1 MNLRES
7 FQYMNFLDE
16 KLEEIEWKLRD
27 TKNVVTIKET
37 HMKSASNPNFQD
49 EDKIVEPDIE
59 FEAVQLID
67 FMDVIMTEK
76 SKLSIAI
83 HEAKNKAEV
92 NLDHAISLN
101 KAKQKQAIILKR
113 LIDLKTKEEERRETA
128 YMINNEGN
136 QVPFYYP
143 VKKVATI
150 NYDRNKVKARY
161 KAIKK
166 ECDEM
171 STLIDKTQINTE
183 VVFPDGMTVEIVT
196 NERGTAYKLSNG
208 FMICTR
214 KIQVTMNCSNSWGAL
229 YYGQDTTEYNFAQ
242 EFTAVPV
249 VSKTLFTTSDDSA
262 MDASYIR
269 PMITSKSYRNLS
281 IVRPTSNSSVPCEF
295 HLIAIGMWK

>member
-7 FQYMNFLDE
+7 FQYMNFLDG
-16 KLEEIEWKLRD
+16 KLEDIEWKLRD

-49 EDKIVEPDIE
+49 EDKTIEPDIE

-67 FMDVIMTEK
+67 FMDEIMKEK
-76 SKLSIAI
+76 AKLSIAI

-101 KAKQKQAIILKR
+101 KAKQKQAVILKR

-143 VKKVATI
+143 VKRVATI

-171 STLIDKTQINTE
+171 STLIDKIQINTE
-183 VVFPDGMTVEIVT
+183 VVFDPKWDV
-196 NERGTAYKLSNG
+196 S
-208 FMICTR
+208 
-214 KIQVTMNCSNSWGAL
+214 
-229 YYGQDTTEYNFAQ
+229 DTLEDML
-242 EFTAVPV
+242 E
-249 VSKTLFTTSDDSA
+249 
-262 MDASYIR
+262 
-269 PMITSKSYRNLS
+269 
-281 IVRPTSNSSVPCEF
+281 
-295 HLIAIGMWK
+295 

>member
-7 FQYMNFLDE
+7 FQYMNFLDG
-16 KLEEIEWKLRD
+16 KLEDIEWKLRD

-49 EDKIVEPDIE
+49 EDKVIEPDIE

-67 FMDVIMTEK
+67 FMDVIMKEKTE
-76 SKLSIAI
+76 LSMAI

-101 KAKQKQAIILKR
+101 KAKQKQALILKR

-143 VKKVATI
+143 VKRVATI

-171 STLIDKTQINTE
+171 STLIDKIQINTE
-183 VVFPDGMTVEIVT
+183 VVFDPKWDVF
-196 NERGTAYKLSNG
+196 Y
-208 FMICTR
+208 
-214 KIQVTMNCSNSWGAL
+214 
-229 YYGQDTTEYNFAQ
+229 
-242 EFTAVPV
+242 
-249 VSKTLFTTSDDSA
+249 TLED
-262 MDASYIR
+262 M
-269 PMITSKSYRNLS
+269 L
-281 IVRPTSNSSVPCEF
+281 E
-295 HLIAIGMWK
+295 

>member
-7 FQYMNFLDE
+7 FQYMNFLDG
-16 KLEEIEWKLRD
+16 KLEDIEWKLRD

-49 EDKIVEPDIE
+49 EDKVIEPDIE

-67 FMDVIMTEK
+67 FMDVIMKEKTEL
-76 SKLSIAI
+76 SKAI

-143 VKKVATI
+143 VKRVATI
-150 NYDRNKVKARY
+150 NYDRNKVKKRY

-171 STLIDKTQINTE
+171 STLIDKIQINTE
-183 VVFPDGMTVEIVT
+183 VVFDSKWDV
-196 NERGTAYKLSNG
+196 S
-208 FMICTR
+208 
-214 KIQVTMNCSNSWGAL
+214 
-229 YYGQDTTEYNFAQ
+229 DTLEDML
-242 EFTAVPV
+242 E
-249 VSKTLFTTSDDSA
+249 
-262 MDASYIR
+262 
-269 PMITSKSYRNLS
+269 
-281 IVRPTSNSSVPCEF
+281 
-295 HLIAIGMWK
+295 

>member
-7 FQYMNFLDE
+7 FQYMNFLDG
-16 KLEEIEWKLRD
+16 KLEDIEWKLRD

-49 EDKIVEPDIE
+49 EDKTIEPDIE

-67 FMDVIMTEK
+67 FMDVIMKEKTEL
-76 SKLSIAI
+76 SKAI

-143 VKKVATI
+143 VKRVATI
-150 NYDRNKVKARY
+150 NYDRNKVKKRY

-171 STLIDKTQINTE
+171 STLIDKIQINTE
-183 VVFPDGMTVEIVT
+183 VVFDPKWDV
-196 NERGTAYKLSNG
+196 S
-208 FMICTR
+208 
-214 KIQVTMNCSNSWGAL
+214 
-229 YYGQDTTEYNFAQ
+229 DTLEDML
-242 EFTAVPV
+242 E
-249 VSKTLFTTSDDSA
+249 
-262 MDASYIR
+262 
-269 PMITSKSYRNLS
+269 
-281 IVRPTSNSSVPCEF
+281 
-295 HLIAIGMWK
+295 

>member
-7 FQYMNFLDE
+7 FQYMNFLDG

-49 EDKIVEPDIE
+49 EDKVIEPDIE

-67 FMDVIMTEK
+67 FMDVIMKEKTE
-76 SKLSIAI
+76 LSIAI

-143 VKKVATI
+143 VKRVATI
-150 NYDRNKVKARY
+150 NYDRNKVKKRY

-171 STLIDKTQINTE
+171 STLIDKIQINTE
-183 VVFPDGMTVEIVT
+183 VVFDPKWDVF
-196 NERGTAYKLSNG
+196 Y
-208 FMICTR
+208 
-214 KIQVTMNCSNSWGAL
+214 
-229 YYGQDTTEYNFAQ
+229 
-242 EFTAVPV
+242 
-249 VSKTLFTTSDDSA
+249 TLED
-262 MDASYIR
+262 M
-269 PMITSKSYRNLS
+269 L
-281 IVRPTSNSSVPCEF
+281 E
-295 HLIAIGMWK
+295 

>member
-7 FQYMNFLDE
+7 FQYMNFLDG

-37 HMKSASNPNFQD
+37 HMKSTSNPNFQD
-49 EDKIVEPDIE
+49 EDKVIEPDIE

-67 FMDVIMTEK
+67 FMDVIMKEKTE
-76 SKLSIAI
+76 LSMAI

-143 VKKVATI
+143 VKRIATI

-171 STLIDKTQINTE
+171 STLIDKIQINTE
-183 VVFPDGMTVEIVT
+183 VIFDPKWDVF
-196 NERGTAYKLSNG
+196 Y
-208 FMICTR
+208 
-214 KIQVTMNCSNSWGAL
+214 
-229 YYGQDTTEYNFAQ
+229 
-242 EFTAVPV
+242 
-249 VSKTLFTTSDDSA
+249 TLED
-262 MDASYIR
+262 M
-269 PMITSKSYRNLS
+269 L
-281 IVRPTSNSSVPCEF
+281 E
-295 HLIAIGMWK
+295 

>member
-7 FQYMNFLDE
+7 FQYMNFLDG
-16 KLEEIEWKLRD
+16 KLEDIEWKLRD

-49 EDKIVEPDIE
+49 EDKVIEPDIE

-67 FMDVIMTEK
+67 FMDEIMKEK
-76 SKLSIAI
+76 TKLSMAI

-136 QVPFYYP
+136 QVPFYYS
-143 VKKVATI
+143 VKRVATI
-150 NYDRNKVKARY
+150 NYDRNKVKKRY

-171 STLIDKTQINTE
+171 STLIDKIQINTE
-183 VVFPDGMTVEIVT
+183 VAFDPKWDV
-196 NERGTAYKLSNG
+196 S
-208 FMICTR
+208 
-214 KIQVTMNCSNSWGAL
+214 
-229 YYGQDTTEYNFAQ
+229 DTLEDML
-242 EFTAVPV
+242 E
-249 VSKTLFTTSDDSA
+249 
-262 MDASYIR
+262 
-269 PMITSKSYRNLS
+269 
-281 IVRPTSNSSVPCEF
+281 
-295 HLIAIGMWK
+295 

>member
-7 FQYMNFLDE
+7 FQYMNFLDG
-16 KLEEIEWKLRD
+16 KLEDIEWKLRD

-49 EDKIVEPDIE
+49 EDKTIEPDIE

-67 FMDVIMTEK
+67 FMDVIMKEKTEL
-76 SKLSIAI
+76 SKAI

-143 VKKVATI
+143 VKRVATI
-150 NYDRNKVKARY
+150 NYDRNKVKKRY

-171 STLIDKTQINTE
+171 STLIDKIQINTE
-183 VVFPDGMTVEIVT
+183 VVFDSKWDV
-196 NERGTAYKLSNG
+196 S
-208 FMICTR
+208 
-214 KIQVTMNCSNSWGAL
+214 
-229 YYGQDTTEYNFAQ
+229 DTLEDML
-242 EFTAVPV
+242 E
-249 VSKTLFTTSDDSA
+249 
-262 MDASYIR
+262 
-269 PMITSKSYRNLS
+269 
-281 IVRPTSNSSVPCEF
+281 
-295 HLIAIGMWK
+295 

>member
-7 FQYMNFLDE
+7 FQYMNFLDG

-49 EDKIVEPDIE
+49 EDKIIEPDIE

-67 FMDVIMTEK
+67 FMDVIMKEKTE
-76 SKLSIAI
+76 LSIAI

-143 VKKVATI
+143 VKRVATI

-171 STLIDKTQINTE
+171 STLIDKIQINTE
-183 VVFPDGMTVEIVT
+183 VVFDPKWDV
-196 NERGTAYKLSNG
+196 S
-208 FMICTR
+208 
-214 KIQVTMNCSNSWGAL
+214 
-229 YYGQDTTEYNFAQ
+229 DTLEDML
-242 EFTAVPV
+242 E
-249 VSKTLFTTSDDSA
+249 
-262 MDASYIR
+262 
-269 PMITSKSYRNLS
+269 
-281 IVRPTSNSSVPCEF
+281 
-295 HLIAIGMWK
+295 

>member
-7 FQYMNFLDE
+7 FQYMNFLDG

-49 EDKIVEPDIE
+49 EDKTIEPDIE

-67 FMDVIMTEK
+67 FMDVIMKEKTE
-76 SKLSIAI
+76 LSMAI

-101 KAKQKQAIILKR
+101 KAKQKQTIILKR

-143 VKKVATI
+143 VKRVATI

-171 STLIDKTQINTE
+171 STLIDKIQINTE
-183 VVFPDGMTVEIVT
+183 VVFDPKW
-196 NERGTAYKLSNG
+196 RLS
-208 FMICTR
+208 
-214 KIQVTMNCSNSWGAL
+214 
-229 YYGQDTTEYNFAQ
+229 DTLEDML
-242 EFTAVPV
+242 E
-249 VSKTLFTTSDDSA
+249 
-262 MDASYIR
+262 
-269 PMITSKSYRNLS
+269 
-281 IVRPTSNSSVPCEF
+281 
-295 HLIAIGMWK
+295 

>member
-16 KLEEIEWKLRD
+16 KLEDIEWKLRD

-49 EDKIVEPDIE
+49 EDKTIEPDIE

-67 FMDVIMTEK
+67 FMDVIMKEKTEL
-76 SKLSIAI
+76 SKAI

-143 VKKVATI
+143 VKRVATI

-171 STLIDKTQINTE
+171 STLIDKIQINTE
-183 VVFPDGMTVEIVT
+183 VVFDPKWDV
-196 NERGTAYKLSNG
+196 S
-208 FMICTR
+208 
-214 KIQVTMNCSNSWGAL
+214 
-229 YYGQDTTEYNFAQ
+229 DTLEDML
-242 EFTAVPV
+242 E
-249 VSKTLFTTSDDSA
+249 
-262 MDASYIR
+262 
-269 PMITSKSYRNLS
+269 
-281 IVRPTSNSSVPCEF
+281 
-295 HLIAIGMWK
+295 

>member
-7 FQYMNFLDE
+7 FQYMNFLDG

-49 EDKIVEPDIE
+49 EDKTIEPDIE

-67 FMDVIMTEK
+67 FMDVIMKEKTE
-76 SKLSIAI
+76 LSMAI

-143 VKKVATI
+143 VKRVATI

-171 STLIDKTQINTE
+171 STLIDKIQINTE
-183 VVFPDGMTVEIVT
+183 VVFDPKW
-196 NERGTAYKLSNG
+196 RLS
-208 FMICTR
+208 
-214 KIQVTMNCSNSWGAL
+214 
-229 YYGQDTTEYNFAQ
+229 DTLEDML
-242 EFTAVPV
+242 E
-249 VSKTLFTTSDDSA
+249 
-262 MDASYIR
+262 
-269 PMITSKSYRNLS
+269 
-281 IVRPTSNSSVPCEF
+281 
-295 HLIAIGMWK
+295 

>member
-7 FQYMNFLDE
+7 FQYMNFLDG

-49 EDKIVEPDIE
+49 EDKTIEPDIE

-67 FMDVIMTEK
+67 FMDVIMKEKTE
-76 SKLSIAI
+76 LSIAI

-143 VKKVATI
+143 VKRVATI
-150 NYDRNKVKARY
+150 NYDRNKVKKRY

-171 STLIDKTQINTE
+171 STLIDKIQINTE
-183 VVFPDGMTVEIVT
+183 VVFDPKWNV
-196 NERGTAYKLSNG
+196 S
-208 FMICTR
+208 
-214 KIQVTMNCSNSWGAL
+214 
-229 YYGQDTTEYNFAQ
+229 DTLEDML
-242 EFTAVPV
+242 E
-249 VSKTLFTTSDDSA
+249 
-262 MDASYIR
+262 
-269 PMITSKSYRNLS
+269 
-281 IVRPTSNSSVPCEF
+281 
-295 HLIAIGMWK
+295 

>member
-7 FQYMNFLDE
+7 FQYMNFLDG
-16 KLEEIEWKLRD
+16 KLEDIEWKLRD

-49 EDKIVEPDIE
+49 EDKVIEPDIE

-67 FMDVIMTEK
+67 FMDVIMKEK
-76 SKLSIAI
+76 AELSKAI

-143 VKKVATI
+143 VKRVATI

-171 STLIDKTQINTE
+171 STLIDKIQINTE
-183 VVFPDGMTVEIVT
+183 VIFDPKWDV
-196 NERGTAYKLSNG
+196 S
-208 FMICTR
+208 
-214 KIQVTMNCSNSWGAL
+214 
-229 YYGQDTTEYNFAQ
+229 DTLEDML
-242 EFTAVPV
+242 E
-249 VSKTLFTTSDDSA
+249 
-262 MDASYIR
+262 
-269 PMITSKSYRNLS
+269 
-281 IVRPTSNSSVPCEF
+281 
-295 HLIAIGMWK
+295 

>member
-7 FQYMNFLDE
+7 FQYMNFLDG

-49 EDKIVEPDIE
+49 EDKVIEPDIE

-67 FMDVIMTEK
+67 FMDVIMKEKTEL
-76 SKLSIAI
+76 SKAI

-143 VKKVATI
+143 VKRVATI
-150 NYDRNKVKARY
+150 NYDRNKVKKRY

-171 STLIDKTQINTE
+171 STLIDKIQINTE
-183 VVFPDGMTVEIVT
+183 VVFDPKWDV
-196 NERGTAYKLSNG
+196 S
-208 FMICTR
+208 
-214 KIQVTMNCSNSWGAL
+214 
-229 YYGQDTTEYNFAQ
+229 DTLEDML
-242 EFTAVPV
+242 E
-249 VSKTLFTTSDDSA
+249 
-262 MDASYIR
+262 
-269 PMITSKSYRNLS
+269 
-281 IVRPTSNSSVPCEF
+281 
-295 HLIAIGMWK
+295 

>member
-7 FQYMNFLDE
+7 FQYMNFLDG
-16 KLEEIEWKLRD
+16 KLEDIEWKLRD

-49 EDKIVEPDIE
+49 EDKTIEPDIE

-67 FMDVIMTEK
+67 FMDEIMKEK
-76 SKLSIAI
+76 AELSKAI

-143 VKKVATI
+143 VKRVATI

-171 STLIDKTQINTE
+171 STLIDKIQINTE
-183 VVFPDGMTVEIVT
+183 VVFDSKWDV
-196 NERGTAYKLSNG
+196 S
-208 FMICTR
+208 
-214 KIQVTMNCSNSWGAL
+214 
-229 YYGQDTTEYNFAQ
+229 DTLEDML
-242 EFTAVPV
+242 E
-249 VSKTLFTTSDDSA
+249 
-262 MDASYIR
+262 
-269 PMITSKSYRNLS
+269 
-281 IVRPTSNSSVPCEF
+281 
-295 HLIAIGMWK
+295 

>member
-7 FQYMNFLDE
+7 FQYMNFLDG

-49 EDKIVEPDIE
+49 EDKVIEPDIE

-67 FMDVIMTEK
+67 FMDVIMKEKTE
-76 SKLSIAI
+76 LSIAI

-101 KAKQKQAIILKR
+101 KAKQKQATILKR

-143 VKKVATI
+143 VKRVATI
-150 NYDRNKVKARY
+150 NYDRNKVKKRY

-171 STLIDKTQINTE
+171 STLIDKIQINTE
-183 VVFPDGMTVEIVT
+183 VVFDPKWDVF
-196 NERGTAYKLSNG
+196 Y
-208 FMICTR
+208 
-214 KIQVTMNCSNSWGAL
+214 
-229 YYGQDTTEYNFAQ
+229 
-242 EFTAVPV
+242 
-249 VSKTLFTTSDDSA
+249 TLED
-262 MDASYIR
+262 M
-269 PMITSKSYRNLS
+269 L
-281 IVRPTSNSSVPCEF
+281 E
-295 HLIAIGMWK
+295 

>member
-7 FQYMNFLDE
+7 FQYMNFLDG

-49 EDKIVEPDIE
+49 EDKTIEPDIE

-67 FMDVIMTEK
+67 FMDVIMKEKTE
-76 SKLSIAI
+76 LSIAI

-143 VKKVATI
+143 VKRVATI
-150 NYDRNKVKARY
+150 NYDRNKVKKRY

-171 STLIDKTQINTE
+171 STLIDKIQINTE
-183 VVFPDGMTVEIVT
+183 VVFDSKWDV
-196 NERGTAYKLSNG
+196 S
-208 FMICTR
+208 
-214 KIQVTMNCSNSWGAL
+214 
-229 YYGQDTTEYNFAQ
+229 DTLEDML
-242 EFTAVPV
+242 E
-249 VSKTLFTTSDDSA
+249 
-262 MDASYIR
+262 
-269 PMITSKSYRNLS
+269 
-281 IVRPTSNSSVPCEF
+281 
-295 HLIAIGMWK
+295 

>member
-7 FQYMNFLDE
+7 FQYMNFLDG
-16 KLEEIEWKLRD
+16 KLEDIEWKLRD

-49 EDKIVEPDIE
+49 EDKTIEPDIE

-67 FMDVIMTEK
+67 FMDVIMKEKTE
-76 SKLSIAI
+76 LSIAI

-143 VKKVATI
+143 VKRVATI
-150 NYDRNKVKARY
+150 NYDRNKVKKRY

-171 STLIDKTQINTE
+171 STLIDKIQINTE
-183 VVFPDGMTVEIVT
+183 VAFDPKWDV
-196 NERGTAYKLSNG
+196 S
-208 FMICTR
+208 
-214 KIQVTMNCSNSWGAL
+214 
-229 YYGQDTTEYNFAQ
+229 DTLEDML
-242 EFTAVPV
+242 E
-249 VSKTLFTTSDDSA
+249 
-262 MDASYIR
+262 
-269 PMITSKSYRNLS
+269 
-281 IVRPTSNSSVPCEF
+281 
-295 HLIAIGMWK
+295 

>member
-7 FQYMNFLDE
+7 FQYMNFLDG
-16 KLEEIEWKLRD
+16 KLEDIEWKLRD

-49 EDKIVEPDIE
+49 EDKTIEPDIE

-67 FMDVIMTEK
+67 FMDVIMKEKTEL
-76 SKLSIAI
+76 SKEI

-143 VKKVATI
+143 VKRVATI

-171 STLIDKTQINTE
+171 STLIDKIQINTE
-183 VVFPDGMTVEIVT
+183 VIFDPKWDVF
-196 NERGTAYKLSNG
+196 Y
-208 FMICTR
+208 
-214 KIQVTMNCSNSWGAL
+214 
-229 YYGQDTTEYNFAQ
+229 
-242 EFTAVPV
+242 
-249 VSKTLFTTSDDSA
+249 TLED
-262 MDASYIR
+262 M
-269 PMITSKSYRNLS
+269 L
-281 IVRPTSNSSVPCEF
+281 E
-295 HLIAIGMWK
+295 

>member
-7 FQYMNFLDE
+7 FQYMNFLDG
-16 KLEEIEWKLRD
+16 KLEDIEWKLRD

-49 EDKIVEPDIE
+49 EDKTIEPDIE

-67 FMDVIMTEK
+67 FMDVIMKEKTE
-76 SKLSIAI
+76 LSIAI

-101 KAKQKQAIILKR
+101 KAKQKQAIILQR

-143 VKKVATI
+143 VKRVATI

-171 STLIDKTQINTE
+171 STLIDKIQINTE
-183 VVFPDGMTVEIVT
+183 VVFDPKWDV
-196 NERGTAYKLSNG
+196 S
-208 FMICTR
+208 
-214 KIQVTMNCSNSWGAL
+214 
-229 YYGQDTTEYNFAQ
+229 DTLEDML
-242 EFTAVPV
+242 E
-249 VSKTLFTTSDDSA
+249 
-262 MDASYIR
+262 
-269 PMITSKSYRNLS
+269 
-281 IVRPTSNSSVPCEF
+281 
-295 HLIAIGMWK
+295 

>member
-7 FQYMNFLDE
+7 FQYMNFLDG

-49 EDKIVEPDIE
+49 EDKTIEPDIE

-67 FMDVIMTEK
+67 FMDVIMKEKTE
-76 SKLSIAI
+76 LSMAI

-143 VKKVATI
+143 VKRVATI

-171 STLIDKTQINTE
+171 STLIDKIQINTE
-183 VVFPDGMTVEIVT
+183 VVFD
-196 NERGTAYKLSNG
+196 
-208 FMICTR
+208 
-214 KIQVTMNCSNSWGAL
+214 
-229 YYGQDTTEYNFAQ
+229 
-242 EFTAVPV
+242 
-249 VSKTLFTTSDDSA
+249 SKWDVFYTLED
-262 MDASYIR
+262 M
-269 PMITSKSYRNLS
+269 L
-281 IVRPTSNSSVPCEF
+281 E
-295 HLIAIGMWK
+295 

>member
-7 FQYMNFLDE
+7 FQYMNFLDG

-49 EDKIVEPDIE
+49 EDKTIEPDIE
-59 FEAVQLID
+59 FKAIQLID
-67 FMDVIMTEK
+67 FMDVIMKEKTEL
-76 SKLSIAI
+76 SKAI

-143 VKKVATI
+143 VKRVATI
-150 NYDRNKVKARY
+150 NYDRNKVKKRY

-171 STLIDKTQINTE
+171 STLIDKIQINTE
-183 VVFPDGMTVEIVT
+183 VVFDSKWDV
-196 NERGTAYKLSNG
+196 S
-208 FMICTR
+208 
-214 KIQVTMNCSNSWGAL
+214 
-229 YYGQDTTEYNFAQ
+229 DTLEDML
-242 EFTAVPV
+242 E
-249 VSKTLFTTSDDSA
+249 
-262 MDASYIR
+262 
-269 PMITSKSYRNLS
+269 
-281 IVRPTSNSSVPCEF
+281 
-295 HLIAIGMWK
+295 

>member
-7 FQYMNFLDE
+7 FQYMNFLDG

-49 EDKIVEPDIE
+49 EDKTIEPDIE

-67 FMDVIMTEK
+67 FMDVIMKEKTEL
-76 SKLSIAI
+76 SKAI

-143 VKKVATI
+143 VKRVATI

-171 STLIDKTQINTE
+171 STLIDKMQINTE
-183 VVFPDGMTVEIVT
+183 VVFDPKWDVF
-196 NERGTAYKLSNG
+196 Y
-208 FMICTR
+208 
-214 KIQVTMNCSNSWGAL
+214 
-229 YYGQDTTEYNFAQ
+229 
-242 EFTAVPV
+242 
-249 VSKTLFTTSDDSA
+249 TLED
-262 MDASYIR
+262 M
-269 PMITSKSYRNLS
+269 L
-281 IVRPTSNSSVPCEF
+281 E
-295 HLIAIGMWK
+295 

>member
-7 FQYMNFLDE
+7 FQYMNFLDG

-49 EDKIVEPDIE
+49 EDKTIEPDIE
-59 FEAVQLID
+59 FEAIQLID
-67 FMDVIMTEK
+67 FMDVIMKEKTE
-76 SKLSIAI
+76 LSMAI

-143 VKKVATI
+143 VKRVATI

-171 STLIDKTQINTE
+171 STLIDKIQINTE
-183 VVFPDGMTVEIVT
+183 VVFDPKWDVF
-196 NERGTAYKLSNG
+196 Y
-208 FMICTR
+208 
-214 KIQVTMNCSNSWGAL
+214 
-229 YYGQDTTEYNFAQ
+229 
-242 EFTAVPV
+242 
-249 VSKTLFTTSDDSA
+249 TLED
-262 MDASYIR
+262 M
-269 PMITSKSYRNLS
+269 L
-281 IVRPTSNSSVPCEF
+281 E
-295 HLIAIGMWK
+295 

>member
-7 FQYMNFLDE
+7 FQYMNFLDG
-16 KLEEIEWKLRD
+16 KLEDIEWKLRD

-49 EDKIVEPDIE
+49 EDKVIEPDIE

-67 FMDVIMTEK
+67 FMDVIMKEKTEL
-76 SKLSIAI
+76 SKAI

-143 VKKVATI
+143 VKRVATI

-171 STLIDKTQINTE
+171 STLIDKIQINTE
-183 VVFPDGMTVEIVT
+183 VVFDPKWDVF
-196 NERGTAYKLSNG
+196 Y
-208 FMICTR
+208 
-214 KIQVTMNCSNSWGAL
+214 
-229 YYGQDTTEYNFAQ
+229 
-242 EFTAVPV
+242 
-249 VSKTLFTTSDDSA
+249 TLED
-262 MDASYIR
+262 M
-269 PMITSKSYRNLS
+269 L
-281 IVRPTSNSSVPCEF
+281 E
-295 HLIAIGMWK
+295 

>member
-7 FQYMNFLDE
+7 FQYMNFLDG

-49 EDKIVEPDIE
+49 EEKTIEPDIE

-67 FMDVIMTEK
+67 FMDTIMKEK
-76 SKLSIAI
+76 AELSKAI

-101 KAKQKQAIILKR
+101 KAKQKQALILKR
-113 LIDLKTKEEERRETA
+113 LIDLKTKEDEKRETA

-136 QVPFYYP
+136 QVPFYYS
-143 VKKVATI
+143 VKSVATI
-150 NYDRNKVKARY
+150 NYDRNKVKSRY

-171 STLIDKTQINTE
+171 STLIDKIQINTE
-183 VVFPDGMTVEIVT
+183 VVFDPKWDV
-196 NERGTAYKLSNG
+196 S
-208 FMICTR
+208 
-214 KIQVTMNCSNSWGAL
+214 
-229 YYGQDTTEYNFAQ
+229 DTLEDML
-242 EFTAVPV
+242 E
-249 VSKTLFTTSDDSA
+249 
-262 MDASYIR
+262 
-269 PMITSKSYRNLS
+269 
-281 IVRPTSNSSVPCEF
+281 
-295 HLIAIGMWK
+295 

>member
-16 KLEEIEWKLRD
+16 KLEDIEWKLRD

-49 EDKIVEPDIE
+49 EDKTIEPDIE

-67 FMDVIMTEK
+67 FMDVIMKEKTEL
-76 SKLSIAI
+76 SKAI

-143 VKKVATI
+143 VKRVATI

-171 STLIDKTQINTE
+171 STLIDKIQINTE
-183 VVFPDGMTVEIVT
+183 VVFDPKWDVF
-196 NERGTAYKLSNG
+196 Y
-208 FMICTR
+208 
-214 KIQVTMNCSNSWGAL
+214 
-229 YYGQDTTEYNFAQ
+229 
-242 EFTAVPV
+242 
-249 VSKTLFTTSDDSA
+249 TLED
-262 MDASYIR
+262 M
-269 PMITSKSYRNLS
+269 L
-281 IVRPTSNSSVPCEF
+281 E
-295 HLIAIGMWK
+295 

>member
-7 FQYMNFLDE
+7 FQYMNFLDG

-49 EDKIVEPDIE
+49 EDKTIEPDIE

-67 FMDVIMTEK
+67 FMDVIMKEKTE
-76 SKLSIAI
+76 LSMAI

-143 VKKVATI
+143 VKRVATI

-171 STLIDKTQINTE
+171 STLIDKIQINTE
-183 VVFPDGMTVEIVT
+183 VVFDPKWDV
-196 NERGTAYKLSNG
+196 S
-208 FMICTR
+208 
-214 KIQVTMNCSNSWGAL
+214 
-229 YYGQDTTEYNFAQ
+229 DTLEDML
-242 EFTAVPV
+242 E
-249 VSKTLFTTSDDSA
+249 
-262 MDASYIR
+262 
-269 PMITSKSYRNLS
+269 
-281 IVRPTSNSSVPCEF
+281 
-295 HLIAIGMWK
+295 

>member
-7 FQYMNFLDE
+7 FQYMNFLDG
-16 KLEEIEWKLRD
+16 KLEDIEWKLRD

-49 EDKIVEPDIE
+49 EDKVIEPDIE

-67 FMDVIMTEK
+67 FMDVIMKEKTE
-76 SKLSIAI
+76 LSMAI

-136 QVPFYYP
+136 QVPFYYS
-143 VKKVATI
+143 VKRVATI
-150 NYDRNKVKARY
+150 NYDRNKVKKRY

-171 STLIDKTQINTE
+171 STLIDKIQINTE
-183 VVFPDGMTVEIVT
+183 VVFDPKWDVF
-196 NERGTAYKLSNG
+196 Y
-208 FMICTR
+208 
-214 KIQVTMNCSNSWGAL
+214 
-229 YYGQDTTEYNFAQ
+229 
-242 EFTAVPV
+242 
-249 VSKTLFTTSDDSA
+249 TLED
-262 MDASYIR
+262 M
-269 PMITSKSYRNLS
+269 L
-281 IVRPTSNSSVPCEF
+281 E
-295 HLIAIGMWK
+295 

>member
-7 FQYMNFLDE
+7 FQYMNFLDG
-16 KLEEIEWKLRD
+16 KLEDIEWKLRD

-49 EDKIVEPDIE
+49 EDKTIEPDIE

-67 FMDVIMTEK
+67 FMDVIMKEK
-76 SKLSIAI
+76 TKLSIAI

-143 VKKVATI
+143 VKRVATI
-150 NYDRNKVKARY
+150 NYDRNKVKKRY

-171 STLIDKTQINTE
+171 STLIDKIQINTE
-183 VVFPDGMTVEIVT
+183 VVFDPKWDI
-196 NERGTAYKLSNG
+196 S
-208 FMICTR
+208 
-214 KIQVTMNCSNSWGAL
+214 
-229 YYGQDTTEYNFAQ
+229 DTLEDML
-242 EFTAVPV
+242 E
-249 VSKTLFTTSDDSA
+249 
-262 MDASYIR
+262 
-269 PMITSKSYRNLS
+269 
-281 IVRPTSNSSVPCEF
+281 
-295 HLIAIGMWK
+295 

>member
-7 FQYMNFLDE
+7 FQYMNFLDG
-16 KLEEIEWKLRD
+16 KLEDIEWKLRD

-49 EDKIVEPDIE
+49 EDKTIEPDIE

-67 FMDVIMTEK
+67 FMDVIMKEKTEL
-76 SKLSIAI
+76 SKAI

-113 LIDLKTKEEERRETA
+113 LIDLKTKEDEKRETA

-171 STLIDKTQINTE
+171 STLIDKIQINTE
-183 VVFPDGMTVEIVT
+183 VVFDPKWDV
-196 NERGTAYKLSNG
+196 S
-208 FMICTR
+208 
-214 KIQVTMNCSNSWGAL
+214 
-229 YYGQDTTEYNFAQ
+229 DT
-242 EFTAVPV
+242 
-249 VSKTLFTTSDDSA
+249 LDD
-262 MDASYIR
+262 M
-269 PMITSKSYRNLS
+269 L
-281 IVRPTSNSSVPCEF
+281 E
-295 HLIAIGMWK
+295 

>member
-7 FQYMNFLDE
+7 FQYMNFLDG

-49 EDKIVEPDIE
+49 EDKTIEPDIE

-67 FMDVIMTEK
+67 FMDVIMKEKTEL
-76 SKLSIAI
+76 SKAI

-143 VKKVATI
+143 VKRVATI
-150 NYDRNKVKARY
+150 NYDRNKVKTRY

-171 STLIDKTQINTE
+171 STLIDKIQINTE
-183 VVFPDGMTVEIVT
+183 VVFDPKWDV
-196 NERGTAYKLSNG
+196 S
-208 FMICTR
+208 
-214 KIQVTMNCSNSWGAL
+214 
-229 YYGQDTTEYNFAQ
+229 DTLEDML
-242 EFTAVPV
+242 E
-249 VSKTLFTTSDDSA
+249 
-262 MDASYIR
+262 
-269 PMITSKSYRNLS
+269 
-281 IVRPTSNSSVPCEF
+281 
-295 HLIAIGMWK
+295 

>member
-7 FQYMNFLDE
+7 FQYMNFLDG
-16 KLEEIEWKLRD
+16 KLEDIEWKLRD

-49 EDKIVEPDIE
+49 EDKVIEPDIE

-67 FMDVIMTEK
+67 FMDEIMKEKTE
-76 SKLSIAI
+76 LSIAI

-143 VKKVATI
+143 VKRVATI

-171 STLIDKTQINTE
+171 STLIDKIQINTE
-183 VVFPDGMTVEIVT
+183 VVFDPKWDVF
-196 NERGTAYKLSNG
+196 Y
-208 FMICTR
+208 
-214 KIQVTMNCSNSWGAL
+214 
-229 YYGQDTTEYNFAQ
+229 
-242 EFTAVPV
+242 
-249 VSKTLFTTSDDSA
+249 TLED
-262 MDASYIR
+262 M
-269 PMITSKSYRNLS
+269 L
-281 IVRPTSNSSVPCEF
+281 E
-295 HLIAIGMWK
+295 

>member
-7 FQYMNFLDE
+7 FQYMNFLDG
-16 KLEEIEWKLRD
+16 KLEDIEWKLRD
-27 TKNVVTIKET
+27 IKNVVTIKET

-49 EDKIVEPDIE
+49 EDKVIEPDIE

-67 FMDVIMTEK
+67 FMDVIMKEKTEL
-76 SKLSIAI
+76 SKAI

-143 VKKVATI
+143 VKRVATI
-150 NYDRNKVKARY
+150 NYDRNKVKKRY

-171 STLIDKTQINTE
+171 STLIDKIQINTE
-183 VVFPDGMTVEIVT
+183 VVFDSKWDV
-196 NERGTAYKLSNG
+196 S
-208 FMICTR
+208 
-214 KIQVTMNCSNSWGAL
+214 
-229 YYGQDTTEYNFAQ
+229 DTLEDML
-242 EFTAVPV
+242 E
-249 VSKTLFTTSDDSA
+249 
-262 MDASYIR
+262 
-269 PMITSKSYRNLS
+269 
-281 IVRPTSNSSVPCEF
+281 
-295 HLIAIGMWK
+295 

>member
-7 FQYMNFLDE
+7 FQYMNFLDG
-16 KLEEIEWKLRD
+16 KLEDIEWKLRD

-49 EDKIVEPDIE
+49 EDKTIEPDIE

-67 FMDVIMTEK
+67 FMDIIMKEKTEL
-76 SKLSIAI
+76 SKAI

-143 VKKVATI
+143 VKRVATI

-171 STLIDKTQINTE
+171 STLIDKIQINTE
-183 VVFPDGMTVEIVT
+183 VVFDPKWDVF
-196 NERGTAYKLSNG
+196 Y
-208 FMICTR
+208 
-214 KIQVTMNCSNSWGAL
+214 
-229 YYGQDTTEYNFAQ
+229 
-242 EFTAVPV
+242 
-249 VSKTLFTTSDDSA
+249 TLED
-262 MDASYIR
+262 M
-269 PMITSKSYRNLS
+269 L
-281 IVRPTSNSSVPCEF
+281 E
-295 HLIAIGMWK
+295 

>member
-7 FQYMNFLDE
+7 FQYMNFLDG

-49 EDKIVEPDIE
+49 EDKTIEPDIE

-67 FMDVIMTEK
+67 FMDVIMKEKTEL
-76 SKLSIAI
+76 SKAI
-83 HEAKNKAEV
+83 HEAKNKAEI

-143 VKKVATI
+143 VKRVATI

-171 STLIDKTQINTE
+171 STLIDKIQINTE
-183 VVFPDGMTVEIVT
+183 VVFDPKWDVF
-196 NERGTAYKLSNG
+196 Y
-208 FMICTR
+208 
-214 KIQVTMNCSNSWGAL
+214 
-229 YYGQDTTEYNFAQ
+229 
-242 EFTAVPV
+242 
-249 VSKTLFTTSDDSA
+249 TLED
-262 MDASYIR
+262 M
-269 PMITSKSYRNLS
+269 L
-281 IVRPTSNSSVPCEF
+281 E
-295 HLIAIGMWK
+295 

>member
-7 FQYMNFLDE
+7 FQYMNFLDG

-49 EDKIVEPDIE
+49 EDKVIEPDIE

-67 FMDVIMTEK
+67 FMDEIMKEKTEL
-76 SKLSIAI
+76 SKAI

-143 VKKVATI
+143 VKRVATI
-150 NYDRNKVKARY
+150 NYDRNKVKTRY

-171 STLIDKTQINTE
+171 STLIDKIQINTE
-183 VVFPDGMTVEIVT
+183 VVFDPKWDV
-196 NERGTAYKLSNG
+196 S
-208 FMICTR
+208 
-214 KIQVTMNCSNSWGAL
+214 
-229 YYGQDTTEYNFAQ
+229 DTLEDML
-242 EFTAVPV
+242 E
-249 VSKTLFTTSDDSA
+249 
-262 MDASYIR
+262 
-269 PMITSKSYRNLS
+269 
-281 IVRPTSNSSVPCEF
+281 
-295 HLIAIGMWK
+295 

>member
-7 FQYMNFLDE
+7 FQYMNFLDG

-49 EDKIVEPDIE
+49 EDKTIEPDIE

-67 FMDVIMTEK
+67 FMDVIMKEKTEL
-76 SKLSIAI
+76 SKAI

-143 VKKVATI
+143 VKRVATI
-150 NYDRNKVKARY
+150 NYDRNKVKKRY

-171 STLIDKTQINTE
+171 STLIDKIQINTE
-183 VVFPDGMTVEIVT
+183 VVFDSKWDV
-196 NERGTAYKLSNG
+196 S
-208 FMICTR
+208 
-214 KIQVTMNCSNSWGAL
+214 
-229 YYGQDTTEYNFAQ
+229 DTLEDML
-242 EFTAVPV
+242 E
-249 VSKTLFTTSDDSA
+249 
-262 MDASYIR
+262 
-269 PMITSKSYRNLS
+269 
-281 IVRPTSNSSVPCEF
+281 
-295 HLIAIGMWK
+295 

>member
-7 FQYMNFLDE
+7 FQYMNFLDG
-16 KLEEIEWKLRD
+16 KLEDIEWKLRD

-49 EDKIVEPDIE
+49 EDKTIEPDIE

-67 FMDVIMTEK
+67 FMDVIMKEKTE
-76 SKLSIAI
+76 LSMAI

-143 VKKVATI
+143 VKRVATI
-150 NYDRNKVKARY
+150 NYDRNKVKKRY

-171 STLIDKTQINTE
+171 STLIDKIQINTE
-183 VVFPDGMTVEIVT
+183 VVFDSKWDV
-196 NERGTAYKLSNG
+196 S
-208 FMICTR
+208 
-214 KIQVTMNCSNSWGAL
+214 
-229 YYGQDTTEYNFAQ
+229 DTLEDML
-242 EFTAVPV
+242 E
-249 VSKTLFTTSDDSA
+249 
-262 MDASYIR
+262 
-269 PMITSKSYRNLS
+269 
-281 IVRPTSNSSVPCEF
+281 
-295 HLIAIGMWK
+295 